1 MYEKWKDRL
10 EKYGITKE
18 EFFDVTY
25 FNDVRRKGPGEN
37 VNLNDSAKEL
47 RRRIAKRL
55 NLSDYQVKHIIH
67 VMVDE
72 LTKMLKEGYYVR
84 IPYFG
89 TFFLRNT
96 KRIMAYDMK
105 LRKVRMMGGKYWKA
119 FFSGSSKLSCFFNSD
134 MSSIFGNKEPI
145 YELKLEHVTEESI
158 ERNLEFRRKDG
169 YGGEGPGSSDESSA
183 SKKQDI

>member
-1 MYEKWKDRL
+1 MYEKWKEKL

-18 EFFDVTY
+18 EFFDVHY
-25 FNDVRRKGPGEN
+25 YNDVRRKGPGEN
-37 VNLNDSAKEL
+37 VSLNDSAKEL
-47 RRRIAKRL
+47 RKRIGKRL
-55 NLSDYQVKHIIH
+55 NLSEYQTKHILNVFI
-67 VMVDE
+67 DE

-84 IPYFG
+84 IPSFG

-96 KRIMAYDMK
+96 KRIMAYDVK

-119 FFSGSSKLSCFFNSD
+119 FFSASSKLAWFFNSD
-134 MSSIFGNKEPI
+134 MTSIFGNKEPI

-169 YGGEGPGSSDESSA
+169 YGGFGPGSSDDA
-183 SKKQDI
+183 SLPKK